1 MRNNIASFEK
11 SISDGVTIC
20 KNIDVEFIFA
30 LDFAQILTSLL
41 LDSSKVAILFLIYL
55 LADKGKCQKFL
66 FPYLLCE
73 IVSHGQENKR
83 LKENEIIKGFMHK

>member
-1 MRNNIASFEK
+1 MRNDIASFEK

-30 LDFAQILTSLL
+30 LDLAQILTS

-55 LADKGKCQKFL
+55 LADNGIL
-66 FPYLLCE
+66 
-73 IVSHGQENKR
+73 
-83 LKENEIIKGFMHK
+83 

>member
-1 MRNNIASFEK
+1 MVKENI
-11 SISDGVTIC
+11 
-20 KNIDVEFIFA
+20 KNVLIIGIEV
-30 LDFAQILTSLL
+30 
-41 LDSSKVAILFLIYL
+41 ILFLIYL